1 MVLFD
6 FLINPSSHSIAWTS
20 KWLVGSSRTKA
31 GLAEILIRNDDV
43 ILLDEPTNHLDV
55 HAIEWLEGFIKK
67 SNKTILFTTF
77 ENG

>member
-1 MVLFD
+1 LKDQPF
-6 FLINPSSHSIAWTS
+6 S
-20 KWLVGSSRTKA
+20 KLSGGEKTKA

-67 SNKTILFTTF
+67 SNKTILFTTHDKTF
-77 ENG
+77 ADQTAMKVLEI